1 MLFYTFCL
9 ISLQIS
15 FMKNFAANKIW
26 LITGLIFLAVIIRV
40 LLYPFNFSPI
50 IAIALFSGAVIKDKK
65 IAFLLPLLAMFLSD
79 VIFEVFNIAE
89 GFWGWGQ
96 LVGYAILIAITFLG
110 SFINKIN
117 FPKVAGFSIASSLIF
132 FLLSNASVWLLYS
145 GMYENSFS
153 GLVSCIAAGVPFL
166 KINLVADLVY
176 SGLFFGTYEFV
187 RRNSLS
193 LSQAVI

>member
-1 MLFYTFCL
+1 
-9 ISLQIS
+9 
-15 FMKNFAANKIW
+15 MKNFNSRQII
-26 LITGLIFLAVIIRV
+26 LVSGLIFLAVIIRV

-79 VIFEVFNIAE
+79 IIFEVFNIAQ

-96 LVGYAILIAITFLG
+96 LVGYAILIVITFLG

-117 FPKVAGFSIASSLIF
+117 FPKVAGFSIVSSLVF
-132 FLLSNASVWLLYS
+132 FLLSNSSVWLLYS

-153 GLVSCIAAGVPFL
+153 GLVSCIAAGIPFL
-166 KINLVADLVY
+166 KVNLVADLVY
-176 SGLFFGTYEFV
+176 SGLLFGTYELV
-187 RRNSLS
+187 RRYSYS
-193 LSQAVI
+193 SISEAIKG

>member
-1 MLFYTFCL
+1 
-9 ISLQIS
+9 
-15 FMKNFAANKIW
+15 MKNFDSRQIW
-26 LITGLIFLAVIIRV
+26 LVSGLIFLAVIIRV

-96 LVGYAILIAITFLG
+96 LVGYAILIGITFIG

-117 FPKVAGFSIASSLIF
+117 VPKVAGFSILSSIVF
-132 FLLSNASVWLLYS
+132 FLLSNSSVWLLYS

-153 GLVSCIAAGVPFL
+153 GLVACIAAGVPFL
-166 KINLVADLVY
+166 KINLIADLVY
-176 SGLFFGTYEFV
+176 SGLFFGTYELI
-187 RRNSLS
+187 RRNSFNS
-193 LSQAVI
+193 ISEVVKG